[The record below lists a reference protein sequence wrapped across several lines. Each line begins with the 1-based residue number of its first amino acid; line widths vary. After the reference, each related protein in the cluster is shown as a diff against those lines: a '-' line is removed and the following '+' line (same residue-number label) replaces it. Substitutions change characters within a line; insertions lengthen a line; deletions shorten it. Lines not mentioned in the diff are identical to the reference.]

1 MKPSLN
7 GSKRGNRRKAK
18 GVEVKYNSF
27 EYFAIIRSRKLRR
40 GHGVKEALFYF
51 DL

>member
-1 MKPSLN
+1 MKPGLN

-27 EYFAIIRSRKLRR
+27 EYFAIMRSRKLRR
-40 GHGVKEALFYF
+40 GHGVKEGIVLF
-51 DL
+51 